1 MPDSPPIANQRRL
14 KRYVKYQQ
22 MITERH
28 LIPFF
33 RRHDV
38 PLDGPILDIG
48 CATGGCAI
56 AIASAL
62 GVPVTGFDILPQ
74 RIETAREANQKAGT
88 NVTFDVVNVLE
99 DPLPEGKWTLAL
111 LRDVVEH
118 LPDLNTALTRI
129 RPVLREDGLLYVTFP
144 PWKGPFAGHQ
154 HNARGFG
161 KFMPYAHVFFP
172 GLFLK
177 LLHRW
182 EARSL
187 LHRWG
192 GGDWLEDER
201 QIFKN
206 RLTREKFERAVKDTG
221 WSIAHRNTYL
231 IRPALMRSGLPKT
244 SNSFVGLIPILGE
257 MLTTGVEYLLKVD
270 S

>member
-1 MPDSPPIANQRRL
+1 MPDNGTTMFERQKL
-14 KRYVKYQQ
+14 KRYVEYQQ
-22 MITERH
+22 MIAERH

-62 GVPVTGFDILPQ
+62 DVPVAGFDILPQ
-74 RIETAREANQKAGT
+74 RIETAREANQEAGT
-88 NVTFDVVNVLE
+88 NVSFEVVNVLE
-99 DPLPEGKWTLAL
+99 DPLPSEKYSLAL

-118 LPDLNTALTRI
+118 LPDVNTALTRI
-129 RPVLREDGLLYVTFP
+129 RPVLRQDGLLYVTFP

-154 HNARGFG
+154 HNAKRFG
-161 KFMPYAHVFFP
+161 KFMPYAHLFFP

-182 EARSL
+182 EAELGR
-187 LHRWG
+187 G
-192 GGDWLEDER
+192 EEWLEDER
-201 QIFKN
+201 QVFKN
-206 RLTREKFERAVKDTG
+206 RLTRRKFEQAVKDTG
-221 WSIAHRNTYL
+221 WRVVRRNTYL
-231 IRPALMRSGLPKT
+231 IRPALMRAGLPKI
-244 SNSFVGLIPILGE
+244 SNSIVGLVPILGE
-257 MLTTGVEYLLKVD
+257 MLTTGVEYLLTAE